1 MERAAAA
8 PKIKRRHSSPRV
20 DRQLTGSPAFP
31 LLIRYQLMKIDEN
44 TPGSIASQET
54 VRVLKGW
61 LLALYFAD
69 CLVCTFVAL
78 GKGHSVS
85 YGFWLLFK
93 SLFFSYG
100 VGIVLLVIVNKFL
113 LRVIGITKPTP
124 VGFLRYC
131 VLLAGI
137 SVIMGG
143 VLTYGI
149 SPVGHDAYRARKL
162 IGATDSKPSTSSP
175 VQRSAAG
182 RYRPRAFD
190 RKFT

>member
-1 MERAAAA
+1 LATSITGFGRRQHFAWEDWRYFRHRPVAAGD
-8 PKIKRRHSSPRV
+8 
-20 DRQLTGSPAFP
+20 DRQLSGSPAFP

-44 TPGSIASQET
+44 TPGSIAHQEA

-61 LLALYFAD
+61 LLTLYFAD

-78 GKGHSVS
+78 GKGQSLS

-100 VGIVLLVIVNKFL
+100 VGIVLLVIVNKFF
-113 LRVIGITKPTP
+113 LRLIGITKPTP

-131 VLLAGI
+131 VLLAFI

-143 VLTYGI
+143 VLAYGI
-149 SPVGHDAYRARKL
+149 SPVGLTMRTEPAN
-162 IGATDSKPSTSSP
+162 
-175 VQRSAAG
+175 
-182 RYRPRAFD
+182 
-190 RKFT
+190 